1 MRKLVLVAFLAACVS
16 SAPPPLPGVHP
27 SLTYQA
33 SFDEVW
39 SAAIV
44 TLENLRVPVSEM
56 ERDSGY
62 ITSAWDSDELQPY
75 MDCRY
80 SIGWLALAPHNDWTG
95 RVTIFI
101 RTLSASA
108 HTVTVNPEW
117 NIEPQSESGEKLE
130 TVRCATTGVFEQ
142 RFHATMQQS
151 LD

>member
-16 SAPPPLPGVHP
+16 SAPPPPPGVQP

-75 MDCRY
+75 MDCR
-80 SIGWLALAPHNDWTG
+80 
-95 RVTIFI
+95 
-101 RTLSASA
+101 
-108 HTVTVNPEW
+108 
-117 NIEPQSESGEKLE
+117 
-130 TVRCATTGVFEQ
+130 
-142 RFHATMQQS
+142 
-151 LD
+151 